1 MWPTLDPS
9 SLPGEWDSPLP
20 LNVHSQALA
29 NSIFVKSGQGALV
42 GFTIDSSRASPQ
54 FLQIFDMTSLPA
66 DGAIPDCVI
75 RIPASTTLPFQWVPW
90 RVFRV
95 GCVICNSS
103 TEATKT
109 IGSADCYFDVQ
120 YI

>member
-9 SLPGEWDSPLP
+9 ALPGEWDSPLP

-29 NSIFVKSGQGALV
+29 ASIFVKSGQGALV
-42 GFTIDSSRASPQ
+42 GFTVFNSKAASQ
-54 FLQIFDMTSLPA
+54 FIQVFDASSLPS
-66 DGAIPDCVI
+66 DGAIPDAVFTV
-75 RIPASTTLPFQWVPW
+75 AQTANLPVQWVPW

-103 TEATKT
+103 TSSTKT
-109 IGSADCYFDVQ
+109 IGSADCFFDVQ

>member
-1 MWPTLDPS
+1 MWQTLDPS

-29 NSIFVKSGQGALV
+29 NSIFVKSGQGGLV
-42 GFTIDSSRASPQ
+42 GFTVYSNKASSQ
-54 FLQIFDMTSLPA
+54 FVQVFDATSLPA
-66 DGAIPDCVI
+66 DGAIPDAVFTV
-75 RIPASTTLPFQWVPW
+75 AAVGNLPVQWVPW

-103 TEATKT
+103 TAATKT
-109 IGSADCYFDVQ
+109 IASADCYFDVQ

>member
-1 MWPTLDPS
+1 MWPV
-9 SLPGEWDSPLP
+9 LPQEITGEDQSPLP
-20 LNVHSQALA
+20 LNVHSNALA

-42 GFTIDSSRASPQ
+42 GFTIDNSKAGSQ
-54 FLQIFDMTSLPA
+54 FIQVFDLTSLPA
-66 DGAIPDCVI
+66 DGAIPDCVF
-75 RIPASTTLPFQWVPW
+75 RVAATSTLPIQWLPW

-109 IGSADCYFDVQ
+109 IGSADCFFDVQ